1 MLKTIIMLIA
11 ALVTLGLAPTTSVA
25 NAQTIRFGGTIAEVR
40 ESSILFRTDR
50 GPVEVL
56 VTPDTRL
63 VRNGQPARL
72 SEFQHGD
79 RAHVLAERTNRGL
92 VGIAIE
98 ARSATIQVR
107 GVIARVGDHAILLH
121 TDRGDL
127 HVAVTEHTII
137 VRNGERVRLGALQ
150 PGDRAGVDGVPDG
163 EGGLIANSIHAR
175 SMGDIIELQGVIAE
189 IGRGFIVVHN
199 DRGNIQVWVTD
210 RTRISRNGEPARLAD
225 LQLRD
230 QVHVAAQWRG
240 EGQDRRLVA
249 DRIAARG
256 H

>member
-1 MLKTIIMLIA
+1 MLKTLLMLIT
-11 ALVTLGLAPTTSVA
+11 ALITLGLAPTTSVA

-40 ESSILFRTDR
+40 EASILFRTDR

-56 VTPDTRL
+56 VTQDTRL
-63 VRNGQPARL
+63 VRDGQPARL
-72 SEFQHGD
+72 ASFQRGD

-92 VGIAIE
+92 IGIAIE
-98 ARSATIQVR
+98 ARSATLQVR
-107 GVIARVGDHAILLH
+107 GTIARVGDHAIVLQ
-121 TDRGDL
+121 TDRGNIP
-127 HVAVTEHTII
+127 VYVTEHTII
-137 VRNGERVRLGALQ
+137 VRDGERVRLGALQ

-163 EGGLIANSIHAR
+163 EGGIIANSIHAR
-175 SMGDIIELQGVIAE
+175 SMSDIIQLQGAIAE
-189 IGRGFIVVHN
+189 VGRGFIVVHN

-240 EGQDRRLVA
+240 EGHDRRLVA